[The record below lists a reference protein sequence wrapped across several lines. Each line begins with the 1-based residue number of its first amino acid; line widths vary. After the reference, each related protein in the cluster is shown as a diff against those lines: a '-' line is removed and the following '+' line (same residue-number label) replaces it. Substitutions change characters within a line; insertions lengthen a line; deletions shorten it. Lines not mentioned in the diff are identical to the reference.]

1 MQVASLGSGSKGN
14 ATLVQHGDATLMIDC
29 GFSAKETE
37 RRLTILGVDAADL
50 TAILVTHEHGD
61 HIRGVG
67 ALSRKYDLPVYCSSG
82 TARGDNLGKIADLNI
97 INLHQSF
104 SIAEIEIQPVPV
116 PHDARE
122 PCQFIFRAAQ
132 RVLGLLTDLGSISAH
147 VESEY
152 RACETLLLEF
162 NHDLDMLARGPYP
175 PALKQRVAGNWG
187 HLNNV
192 QAINFLEIL
201 LGERLNQLI
210 ATHISET
217 NNCASMVASAIEPY
231 TEAVDQVTLAS
242 QSEGFDWLGV

>member
-1 MQVASLGSGSKGN
+1 MRVASLGSGSKGN
-14 ATLVQHGDATLMIDC
+14 ATLVQHGSATLMIDC

-37 RRLTILGVDAADL
+37 RRLALLGVDAAEL

-82 TARGDNLGKIADLNI
+82 TASGDVLGKIADLQL

-104 SIAEIEIQPVPV
+104 SIADIEIQPVPV

-122 PCQFIFRAAQ
+122 PCQFIFHAEQ

-175 PALKQRVAGNWG
+175 PSLKQRVAGNWG
-187 HLNNV
+187 HLNNT
-192 QAINFLEIL
+192 QAIGFLETL
-201 LGERLNQLI
+201 LGDGLQQLI
-210 ATHISET
+210 ASHISET
-217 NNCASMVASAIEPY
+217 NNCASVVTSEISPY
-231 TEAVDQVTLAS
+231 LEAVDHVTLAS
-242 QSEGFDWLGV
+242 QQEGFDWLNV